1 MELLESFLWNNFGWL
16 SYFWPFG
23 VRNLVLTVL
32 AVGSGVIL
40 VEVINW
46 WWDKFC
52 VAAVLALVLATSAF
66 AQDDFFPPSGIYIPC
81 CNGGGS
87 GHTGGTYGRTG
98 ASAWTQVLGAGPGDV
113 VTFQY
118 VLDSRS
124 AGSLHS
130 LPASDG
136 VTDMTYLGDPNNP
149 YEKWY
154 WNTFGRRDKGG
165 EFCISCPWRFT
176 VPPGVWNPWIY
187 VLYFDSGD
195 GWDVDLYV
203 TNIRTPV
210 SFTVVTEAVKNTAS
224 SIGDFFVTFQ
234 NASGEISRA
243 LINPPYNT
251 DVPHSAVFALLS
263 YAASKFA
270 SGSYRIANDPYDGDY
285 CSPTGEWIDPQLQ
298 ADIEWVRQYDTASG
312 GWLVEST
319 PIIEAFLRRAATSA
333 DRALSAA
340 QDGNMDCAWARRY
353 EVYWNLNQAGRWM
366 WEFRQAVAV
375 TADRNPDMDAGARN
389 SLYWSVDWM
398 ANVAAWLEGLQP

>member
-52 VAAVLALVLATSAF
+52 VAAVLA
-66 AQDDFFPPSGIYIPC
+66 
-81 CNGGGS
+81 
-87 GHTGGTYGRTG
+87 
-98 ASAWTQVLGAGPGDV
+98 
-113 VTFQY
+113 
-118 VLDSRS
+118 
-124 AGSLHS
+124 
-130 LPASDG
+130 
-136 VTDMTYLGDPNNP
+136 LGDPNNP

-251 DVPHSAVFALLS
+251 DVPH
-263 YAASKFA
+263 AASKFA